1 MLTTINEHTA
11 RTKYIVLR
19 CVVYSISHFHC
30 NNAWNW
36 DEMFVYTVHSTLSTW
51 NEKRILI
58 KKNPNQQTNQYYQMS
73 NLLKI
78 ANIDRIACWLSSRWF
93 SFLNVSFSSSI
104 EKTWERTNKN
114 EGRKNHQKKKEKANC
129 LTFIALN
136 CIHRVVWVSV

>member
-1 MLTTINEHTA
+1 MNTQHEQNTL
-11 RTKYIVLR
+11 Y
-19 CVVYSISHFHC
+19 CVVLCIPFHIFTVIMLEIETKC
-30 NNAWNW
+30 LCTL
-36 DEMFVYTVHSTLSTW
+36 YTVHSTLSTW

-78 ANIDRIACWLSSRWF
+78 ANIDRIACWFSSRWF

-114 EGRKNHQKKKEKANC
+114 EGRKNHQKRKKKQ
-129 LTFIALN
+129 I
-136 CIHRVVWVSV
+136 VSLSSHWTVYIGAYG